1 MKEREREEEGEEE
14 EEEEEEEAEERNPRP
29 RQHLCPVLS
38 VISSLLRKG
47 CASTSS
53 ELSVRHTLQYSQ

>member
-1 MKEREREEEGEEE
+1 MKEREREEEG
-14 EEEEEEEAEERNPRP
+14 EEEEEEAEERNPRP